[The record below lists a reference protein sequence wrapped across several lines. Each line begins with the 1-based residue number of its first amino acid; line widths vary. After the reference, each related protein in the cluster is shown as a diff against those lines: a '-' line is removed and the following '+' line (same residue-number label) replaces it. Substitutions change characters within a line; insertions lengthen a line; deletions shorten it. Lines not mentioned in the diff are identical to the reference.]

1 MRRQLMPGGPDPRP
15 RQPPR
20 HGRVVSAD
28 GGSPAPGYRRGM
40 GAPLDPL
47 DATFLELED
56 ADEGAH
62 MHIGS
67 AAIFDP
73 RPGGDS
79 PGIGEVR
86 DLLRRRL
93 GRLPRFSTT
102 LSEPHTGGL
111 RWPTWEPGDP
121 EAELESHVRHATLP
135 APGGDAALL
144 EWLGDHWSHR
154 LDRRMPLWEM
164 VLLDGLKG
172 GRWALVTK
180 THHCLVDG
188 VGSVD
193 VGHAVLD
200 ATPAG
205 EEDEPQA
212 AAAEPAAQDEEKD
225 EHGGSAL
232 GALVRMPPAL
242 LLRGARAGADLAAH
256 PGKVAELAGRSRAA
270 AEVLVRDEL
279 LAAPHTSLNEP
290 LGTTRRFAVVR
301 APLAELKGIKRE
313 LGGTVNDVVLAA
325 CAGALRRL
333 LLSRGETPPAGMRA
347 MVPVN
352 VRRAS
357 EQLEMGNRI
366 TSLFVA
372 LPVDVEDP
380 GERHA
385 AASRGASALKSGSA
399 GVGGATIMDLVGLAP
414 PALHATAA
422 RALFSPR
429 LFNVTITNVPGPQ
442 TTLYAFGAPMREVM
456 PLVPLFAGH
465 ALGIAIV
472 SYDGGLVFG
481 INADRATVPDLDV
494 AVEGLEDSLEELRRI
509 AGVTHAGRRTGRP
522 VRHG

>member
-1 MRRQLMPGGPDPRP
+1 
-15 RQPPR
+15 
-20 HGRVVSAD
+20 
-28 GGSPAPGYRRGM
+28 M
-40 GAPLDPL
+40 GDQLDPV
-47 DATFLELED
+47 DAIFLELED
-56 ADEGAH
+56 AEEGAH

-67 AAIFDP
+67 AAVFDP
-73 RPGGDS
+73 LPGGGS
-79 PGIGEVR
+79 PGIEQVR
-86 DLLRRRL
+86 ELLRRRF
-93 GRLPRFSTT
+93 GRLPRFATT

-111 RWPTWEPGDP
+111 RWPTWERSDA

-135 APGGDAALL
+135 APGGDPELL
-144 EWLGDHWSHR
+144 EWLGDYWSHR

-164 VLLDGLKG
+164 VLLDGLQD
-172 GRWALVTK
+172 GRWALVNK

-193 VGHAVLD
+193 IGHVMLD
-200 ATPAG
+200 ATPEPPA
-205 EEDEPQA
+205 EEPEPA
-212 AAAEPAAQDEEKD
+212 PEAEPPPDD
-225 EHGGSAL
+225 DGDGDHGGSTL

-242 LLRGARAGADLAAH
+242 LLRGARAGADLAVH
-256 PGKVAELAGRSRAA
+256 PGKVADLAGRSRAA

-290 LGTTRRFAVVR
+290 LGTARRFAVVR

-357 EQLEMGNRI
+357 EALEMGNQI
-366 TSLFVA
+366 TSLFIA

-380 GERHA
+380 AERYA
-385 AASRGASALKSGSA
+385 AASRGAAALKSGSA
-399 GVGGATIMDLVGLAP
+399 GVGGSTIMDVVGLAP
-414 PALHATAA
+414 PAVHAAAA
-422 RALFSPR
+422 RALFSAR
-429 LFNVTITNVPGPQ
+429 LFNVTVTNVPGPQ

-456 PLVPLFAGH
+456 PLVPLFAEH

-522 VRHG
+522 VRRG

>member
-1 MRRQLMPGGPDPRP
+1 M
-15 RQPPR
+15 
-20 HGRVVSAD
+20 AD
-28 GGSPAPGYRRGM
+28 
-40 GAPLDPL
+40 PLDPL

-56 ADEGAH
+56 AEEGAH

-73 RPGGDS
+73 RPSGDS
-79 PGIGEVR
+79 PSIDEVR
-86 DLLRRRL
+86 ELLRRRL
-93 GRLPRFSTT
+93 GRLPRFATK

-121 EAELESHVRHATLP
+121 EAELSSHVRHATLP
-135 APGGDAALL
+135 APGGEAELL
-144 EWLGDHWSHR
+144 EWLGDYWSHR

-164 VLLDGLKG
+164 VLLDGLKD
-172 GRWALVTK
+172 GRWALVNK

-193 VGHAVLD
+193 VGYAMLD
-200 ATPAG
+200 ATPAPA
-205 EEDEPQA
+205 EEEHEPA
-212 AAAEPAAQDEEKD
+212 VVAEPAAADEENGD
-225 EHGGSAL
+225 HGGPGL
-232 GALVRMPPAL
+232 GELARMPPAL
-242 LLRGARAGADLAAH
+242 LLRGARAGADLATH
-256 PGKVAELAGRSRAA
+256 PGRVADLAGRARAA

-290 LGTTRRFAVVR
+290 LGTSRRFAVVR

-357 EQLEMGNRI
+357 EELKLGNRI

-380 GERHA
+380 EERYA
-385 AASRGASALKSGSA
+385 AASRGAATLKSGSA
-399 GVGGATIMDLVGLAP
+399 GVGGSTIMDLVGMAP

-429 LFNVTITNVPGPQ
+429 LFNVTVTNVPGPQ
-442 TTLYAFGAPMREVM
+442 ATLYAFGAPMREVM

-481 INADRATVPDLDV
+481 LNADRATVPDLDV
-494 AVEGLEDSLEELRRI
+494 AVEGLEDSLEELRRL

>member
-1 MRRQLMPGGPDPRP
+1 M
-15 RQPPR
+15 
-20 HGRVVSAD
+20 AD
-28 GGSPAPGYRRGM
+28 
-40 GAPLDPL
+40 PLDPL

-67 AAIFDP
+67 AAIFDQ
-73 RPGGDS
+73 RPGGGGPS
-79 PGIGEVR
+79 IGEVR
-86 DLLRRRL
+86 DLLRGRL
-93 GRLPRFSTT
+93 GRLPRFSTK

-121 EAELESHVRHATLP
+121 EAELSSHVRHATLP
-135 APGGDAALL
+135 APGGEAELL
-144 EWLGDHWSHR
+144 EWLGDYWSHR

-164 VLLDGLKG
+164 VLLDGLKD
-172 GRWALVTK
+172 GRWALVSK
-180 THHCLVDG
+180 THHSLVDG

-193 VGHAVLD
+193 VGYAMLD
-200 ATPAG
+200 ATPEPARD
-205 EEDEPQA
+205 EPEPAVAQPPVDDEDEG
-212 AAAEPAAQDEEKD
+212 

-242 LLRGARAGADLAAH
+242 LLRGARAGADLATH
-256 PGKVAELAGRSRAA
+256 PGKVADLAGRSRAA

-279 LAAPHTSLNEP
+279 LAAPHTSFNEP
-290 LGTTRRFAVVR
+290 LGTSRRFAVVR

-333 LLSRGETPPAGMRA
+333 LLARGETPPEGMRA

-357 EQLEMGNRI
+357 EQLKLGNRI

-380 GERHA
+380 EERFA
-385 AASRGASALKSGSA
+385 AASRAAGTLKSGSA
-399 GVGGATIMDLVGLAP
+399 GVGGSTIMDLVGMAP

-442 TTLYAFGAPMREVM
+442 MTLYAFGAPMREVM

-465 ALGIAIV
+465 TLGIAIV

-481 INADRATVPDLDV
+481 LNADRATVPDLDV
-494 AVEGLEDSLEELRRI
+494 AVEGLEDSLEELRRL